1 MNTIN
6 FDKKNIYWD
15 LTWELIFC
23 IMQYRFFQAIKIP
36 FLTSMAL
43 ILKIW
48 KLKTF
53 VYKTTLWMMSRKLFF
68 FSNFSGSK
76 ILCPTPI
83 GKKYLTYHEDLKR
96 HFATTTFDFDHWNV
110 SEEQAL
116 RVKIRSVEV
125 PISINWYRR
134 KRYQKVWKPLR

>member
-1 MNTIN
+1 MNSIN
-6 FDKKNIYWD
+6 FDKKYLLRPNVGTNFLHNAIQVFSGYQNS
-15 LTWELIFC
+15 IFY
-23 IMQYRFFQAIKIP
+23 I
-36 FLTSMAL
+36 
-43 ILKIW
+43 
-48 KLKTF
+48 F
-53 VYKTTLWMMSRKLFF
+53 VYKTISWMMSQAIFFF
-68 FSNFSGSK
+68 FSSFSASK

-96 HFATTTFDFDHWNV
+96 HFATTTFNFDHWNV